1 MICDK
6 KYKIHVRILLVIHCK
21 KTLCKLC
28 VRENFYN
35 INHTTKCCT
44 RSYLFV
50 KMYAYF
56 NFSFLPMTIPIPLS
70 SPILSLY
77 LVGETKLFS
86 KPILNDEIN
95 LSRCFFFS
103 TLL

>member
-50 KMYAYF
+50 KNVRVF
-56 NFSFLPMTIPIPLS
+56 
-70 SPILSLY
+70 
-77 LVGETKLFS
+77 
-86 KPILNDEIN
+86 
-95 LSRCFFFS
+95 
-103 TLL
+103 